1 MTRTLNNTQIF
12 RAAFVVLLGF
22 LGSGILGFVRTG
34 AYNATFGTSP
44 EVEAFYAA
52 QRIPE
57 LLFVVVAG
65 GALGSAFIPVFS
77 RYLKPELQD
86 HAWKLASTVMT
97 LSFASAGL
105 LALVIALLAPVIVPT
120 ILTPGW
126 DSAQQALTID
136 LTRILLITTVIFTV
150 SGLCMGIL
158 NAHQSFIF
166 PALAAIMYNIGQ
178 IFGAVVIARVLTPYS
193 LSGEASSVNVYGLA
207 YGAIIGAGLH
217 LLIQVPALFKIRARL
232 RLMFNW
238 RLEGVREVL
247 TLMLPRV
254 LGLSIV
260 QINFVVNVAFASTMV
275 TGSQTALTVSWFLM
289 FFVLGVI
296 AQSVGTAIFPT
307 LSALAADQDMVNYK
321 ARLVTAMRSVLFL
334 AFPATVG
341 LIVLSE
347 PLVSIYERGDWTRDA
362 TQATAWALSFF
373 ALGITGHSL
382 LEVLS
387 RAFYA
392 LSDTWTPVKV
402 GIVAIL
408 ANIGLSVVFIQ
419 FVGEPD
425 SLIRGPFAGLALA
438 NSLTTLIEALVLWG
452 LLNRRIGD
460 IGTGDVLHTVSR
472 SIIASMGMLIALM
485 GVLMM
490 TETLPQLVILFVG
503 AGAGVVVYFLFAI
516 LLRMNEVG
524 IITRRFKR

>member
-34 AYNATFGTSP
+34 TYNAAFGTSP

-65 GALGSAFIPVFS
+65 GALGSAFIPVFT

-86 HAWKLASTVMT
+86 HAWQLASTVMT
-97 LSFASAGL
+97 LSFVSAGL
-105 LALVIALLAPVIVPT
+105 LALVIALFAPVIVPT

-126 DSAQQALTID
+126 DSAQQALTVE
-136 LTRILLITTVIFTV
+136 LTRILLMTTVIFTV

-166 PALAAIMYNIGQ
+166 PALASIMYNIGQ
-178 IFGAVVIARVLTPYS
+178 IFGAVVIARILTPYS
-193 LSGEASSVNVYGLA
+193 LSGEASAVNVYGLA

-232 RLMFNW
+232 RPMFKW

-254 LGLSIV
+254 LGLSVV

-307 LSALAADQDMVNYK
+307 LSALAADRDMVNYK
-321 ARLVTAMRSVLFL
+321 ARLVTAMRSILFL
-334 AFPATVG
+334 AFPATAG
-341 LIVLSE
+341 LILLGE
-347 PLVSIYERGDWTRDA
+347 PLVSIYERGDWTRTA

-408 ANIGLSVVFIQ
+408 ANIALSIVFIQ

-425 SLIRGPFAGLALA
+425 SLIRGRFAGLALA
-438 NSLTTLIEALVLWG
+438 NSLTTMVEALVLWW

-460 IGTGDVLHTVSR
+460 IGTADVLHTVSR
-472 SIIASMGMLIALM
+472 SIFATIGMTVVILLLW
-485 GVLMM
+485 GVLGD
-490 TETLPQLVILFVG
+490 LPQLARLFVG
-503 AGAGVVVYFLFAI
+503 AGVGVGVYFALAF
-516 LLRMNEVG
+516 LLRMDEVG
-524 IITRRFKR
+524 MIRRRLKR